1 MEKKI
6 IHEAH
11 SLHIDANSFKLL
23 CVLKT
28 FEGKD
33 GIFPFEETIA
43 SRMNMSRRNIDKL
56 KKKLK
61 KDKLLDWEPFYRNGK
76 VSCKYNVDSYLYDP
90 PPGWNDKNQYKYYG
104 MFAQLC
110 LDFSPKH
117 WRFLCLVNT
126 QHGWPPVVSLNK
138 KEKAWKIT
146 KRDILKMEDEL
157 DVWLGLDKVDPSLI
171 WAKDKDKPHVNMKY
185 N

>member
-28 FEGKD
+28 FEGTD

-43 SRMNMSRRNIDKL
+43 SRMKMNRSNIDKL
-56 KKKLK
+56 KRKLK
-61 KDKLLDWEPFYRNGK
+61 KDKLLTWEPFYRNGK
-76 VSCKYNVDSYLYDP
+76 VSCKYSIDSSLCSP
-90 PPGWNDKNQYKYYG
+90 PPGWNTENQYKHYS
-104 MFAQLC
+104 MFAQSC
-110 LDFSPKH
+110 LDFSPRH

-126 QHGWPPVVSLNK
+126 QHGWPPVFSLNK
-138 KEKAWKIT
+138 KEKSWKIT
-146 KRDILKMEDEL
+146 KRDILKIEDEL
-157 DVWLGLDKVDPSLI
+157 DAWLKLDRVDPSLI
-171 WAKDKDKPHVNMKY
+171 WAKGKEKPYVNINY
-185 N
+185 D